1 MADLIFNIAK
11 GKIAEYAARVN
22 ANDPANSALIIVA
35 LDATGLVSDATMKDY
50 DTLAAILAGASN
62 EATNTGYARITLTDA
77 SSITVNTDD
86 SGDEQYVDIPDQT
99 FVTVLGDGG
108 GDWGALLVCYDSD
121 TTGGSDTNIVPISKH
136 DFAVSPDG
144 TSIIVQIPTNGVFA
158 AT

>member
-22 ANDPANSALIIVA
+22 ANDPTNSALVIVA
-35 LDATGLVSDATMKDY
+35 LDATGLVADAVMVDY
-50 DTLAAILAGASN
+50 DTLDAVLTGASN
-62 EATNTGYARITLTDA
+62 EATNTGYARIPLDNTGG
-77 SSITVNTDD
+77 ITVNTDD
-86 SGDEQYVDIPDQT
+86 AGDEQWVDIPNQT
-99 FVTVLGDGG
+99 FSGIAADGG

-121 TTGGSDTNIVPISKH
+121 TTGGTDANIVPISKH

-144 TSIIVQIPTNGVFA
+144 SDIVVQIPANGVFA